1 MSKFKNGLRGCS
13 KNSWIFIL
21 LAALKQDIIIV
32 LMTRAEENYIKTIF
46 HLGGNDTRLISTNS
60 IAAEMA
66 TKPSSVTDM
75 AKKLAEKDLV
85 RYVRYQGV
93 SLTDLGIKTALSI
106 IRKHRLWE
114 VFLVKKLDFTW
125 DEVHEVAEQLEH
137 IKSEKLIDKIDELL
151 DFPKYD
157 PHGDP
162 IPTKSGEFLERDK
175 QLLSELPI
183 GSSGVCVGVKDTSTA
198 FLKFLDKNH
207 IALGNEISVLE
218 KEAFD
223 DSLRIKIGDKELH
236 ISHQIATN
244 LYVKKEK

>member
-1 MSKFKNGLRGCS
+1 
-13 KNSWIFIL
+13 
-21 LAALKQDIIIV
+21 
-32 LMTRAEENYIKTIF
+32 MTRAEENYIKTIF
-46 HLGGNDTRLISTNS
+46 HLGGNQAQLISTNA
-60 IAAEMA
+60 IAEQME

-75 AKKLAEKDLV
+75 AKKLADKNLLNYI
-85 RYVRYQGV
+85 RYKGV

-162 IPTKSGEFLERDK
+162 IPSKNGDFQERDK
-175 QLLSELPI
+175 QLLSEMPI
-183 GSSGVCVGVKDTSTA
+183 PSSGVCVGVKDTSAA
-198 FLKFLDKNH
+198 FLKFLDKHH
-207 IALGNEISVLE
+207 IALGHEISIVE

-223 DSLRIKIGDKELH
+223 DSLKIRIGGKELQ
-236 ISHQIATN
+236 ISNQIATN
-244 LYVKKEK
+244 LYVKVE